1 MISIGIVYWSCIWN
15 CIYMI
20 KGIKKKKMIS
30 LLLIVV
36 SLVVLFVL

>member
-1 MISIGIVYWSCIWN
+1 MWECISVV
-15 CIYMI
+15 YMI
-20 KGIKKKKMIS
+20 MGIKKKKMIS